1 MTIHVI
7 SHTHWDREWYRT
19 NQEFRVELVQVVDA
33 VMEAMQRESSFRY
46 FTLDGQSILIEDY
59 LSFRPE
65 QEERVEMFVRAG
77 RLLIGPWY
85 TQPDEFLVSG
95 ESVLRNLLAGIA
107 VANEYGGAMPVGWV
121 PDTFGHISQL
131 PQILSELGIRSAAL
145 TRGIGNELPDT
156 VTDFIWESPNG
167 SEVTVV
173 HQVQGYYSGG
183 LLGFPYFW
191 GRVKRHA
198 PSLEIARER
207 LEALLAPYA
216 DAPRDCHVALWNG
229 ADHVYPEPHVGR
241 TLRQL
246 EELMPDTR
254 IVHSSVM
261 EYLRNAA
268 ACAPDMPRIR
278 GELRGSRYHPLLPSI
293 LSTRIY
299 LKERN
304 ARAQRTLERIA
315 EPACAIAALASP
327 LVRSET
333 GHAFEYPQAELREA
347 WKLLLQNHGH
357 DSIGGCSI
365 DQVHREMLPRFDQSE
380 QISGAVSTQALEFL
394 TEVIDTSWAEP
405 GSPVF
410 MVFNPKDRPDYR
422 LVEHEFI
429 WSRQLRPDL
438 SVEGS
443 DGAEKPTQLLSQSY
457 EEYPWLRRDT
467 TVADVAG
474 NLWWW
479 GETLARMDGVGI
491 HTFTL
496 SEGENGLRLHFQL
509 ADLVAC
515 RDDTIANL
523 VELIRKRDPAHA
535 VEVRAYYHRHRL
547 MFESQLLPL
556 SLGAFRVR
564 EPQEAPDPTRR
575 REFTVGTDGLALVF
589 AGHRLTVNRDASF
602 RVTCPDGTVHD
613 RLALMLDEGDS
624 GDTYDFQHTED
635 DPIPLAGPG
644 DISVEV
650 TESGPVRASLAV
662 TFTARLPVA
671 VDATRRRRLATTV
684 ELPVQLAVWVEM
696 GSDTVH
702 VSGTVAN
709 TASDHRIRV
718 HFPAPSEAN
727 RVISD
732 GQFSVEARSLDAPD
746 TSGWV
751 QQITGI
757 RPHQSWVGIGGSQAA
772 VCVFTDGLHEHEVTV
787 TGTGRTLGI
796 TLLRSVGWLSRGD
809 LTTRRGQAGP
819 MIRTPEAQCQGTN
832 SFRYGFR
839 LFASEQELL
848 ETVPH
853 GGSPFVQPVTATA
866 VPHNP
871 GPVSELSLL
880 SLADTDF
887 VLTALMGSFTMP
899 GATIARFYN
908 ASLRQVA
915 QEVQVSSLFTR
926 ATRVTFDERPRDYLN
941 LMGGKLLIRA
951 EPHEIITILLEP
963 TALAE
968 AGR

>member
-46 FTLDGQSILIEDY
+46 FTLDGQAILIEDY

-65 QEERVEMFVRAG
+65 QEERVEVFVRAG

-131 PQILSELGIRSAAL
+131 PQILSELGIQSAAL
-145 TRGIGNELPDT
+145 TRGIGNELPDN

-198 PSLEIARER
+198 PSLAIAQER
-207 LEALLAPYA
+207 LEALLKPYSGAPK
-216 DAPRDCHVALWNG
+216 DCHVALWNG

-241 TLRQL
+241 TLRKL
-246 EELMPDTR
+246 EERMEDTR

-293 LSTRIY
+293 LSTRTY
-299 LKERN
+299 LKQRN
-304 ARAQRTLERIA
+304 ARAQRNLERIT

-327 LVRSET
+327 TVRAA
-333 GHAFEYPQAELREA
+333 GGQCFEYPQAELREA

-380 QISGAVSTQALEFL
+380 QISAAVQNQALEFL
-394 TEVIDTSWAEP
+394 TAALDTGWTEAD
-405 GSPVF
+405 SPVF
-410 MVFNPKDRPDYR
+410 IVFNPRDRPNYG

-429 WSRQLRPDL
+429 WSRQLSSDL
-438 SVEGS
+438 CVEDS

-467 TVADVAG
+467 TAGDVAG

-479 GETLARMDGVGI
+479 GETLARMDGLGI
-491 HTFTL
+491 HTFAL
-496 SEGENGLRLHFQL
+496 SETETGLRLHFQL

-523 VELIRKRDPAHA
+523 VDLIRKRDSGDA
-535 VEVRAYYHRHRL
+535 VELRAYYHRHRL
-547 MFESQLLPL
+547 MFESQLSPL
-556 SLGAFRVR
+556 SLCAFRVR
-564 EPQEAPDPTRR
+564 EPATPADPRRR
-575 REFTVGTDGLALVF
+575 REFTVGADGRALVF
-589 AGHRLTVNRDASF
+589 GGHRLTVNRDASF
-602 RVTCPDGTVHD
+602 RMTCPDGRVFD
-613 RLALMLDEGDS
+613 RLALMLDDGDS
-624 GDTYDFQHTED
+624 GDTYDFQHTD
-635 DPIPLAGPG
+635 DAPLSLAGAG
-644 DISVEV
+644 EVSVEV

-662 TFTARLPVA
+662 KFTARLPVA
-671 VDATRRRRLATTV
+671 VDATRRRRLDTTV
-684 ELPVQLAVWVEM
+684 EVPVQLAVWVEM
-696 GSDTVH
+696 GSDMVH
-702 VSGTVAN
+702 VSGTISN

-718 HFPAPSEAN
+718 HFPAPASAS
-727 RVISD
+727 RVISE
-732 GQFSVEARSLDAPD
+732 GQFSVETRSLDPPD
-746 TSGWV
+746 TTGWV

-757 RPHQSWVGIGGSQAA
+757 RPHQSWVGIGDDKAA
-772 VCVFTDGLHEHEVTV
+772 ICVFTDGLHEHEVSAS
-787 TGTGRTLGI
+787 GAGRTLAV
-796 TLLRSVGWLSRGD
+796 TLLRCVGWLSRGD
-809 LTTRRGQAGP
+809 MTTRPGQAGP
-819 MIRTPEAQCQGTN
+819 MIRTPDAQCHGLN

-839 LFASEQELL
+839 LLVSEKKLL
-848 ETVPH
+848 EMVPH
-853 GGSPFVQPVTATA
+853 CGSPFVQPVTATA
-866 VPHNP
+866 VAHNP
-871 GPVSELSLL
+871 GPLSEFSLI
-880 SLADTDF
+880 SLAHTDF
-887 VLTALMGSFTMP
+887 VLSALMGSFTMP
-899 GATIARFYN
+899 GATIVRFYN
-908 ASLRQVA
+908 ASRSYVE
-915 QEVQVSSLFTR
+915 QEIGVSSLFTR
-926 ATRVTFDERPRDYLN
+926 VTRVTFDERPRDYLTVVGN
-941 LMGGKLLIRA
+941 TILIRA
-951 EPHEIITILLEP
+951 DPHEIITLLLEP
-963 TALAE
+963 AALAE
-968 AGR
+968 TER